1 MLYVDSFRQKILSTT
16 QAKVI
21 YAHAHSVTSVFYL
34 FAQSAFKRW
43 FTGEMF
49 ASFIKKRCRFDV
61 RTSST
66 ATAERPRNA
75 RSGDIK
81 GGGSLLG

>member
-49 ASFIKKRCRFDV
+49 ASFIKNAVVLMLEQVAQLRQRD
-61 RTSST
+61 R
-66 ATAERPRNA
+66 ATHAPAILRGA
-75 RSGDIK
+75 GHF
-81 GGGSLLG
+81 